1 MTFLAPISAFGQL
14 NLWDAAQG
22 LPDLDNRV
30 GQVTPTAQQMALVD
44 SLGARAD
51 WNQFGT
57 VHTMLKYGGFLTT
70 GLSGDPVSA
79 AREWIRANRLLFRL
93 SDQSVTDLE
102 LVSDGTMPYN
112 AAHAVLFRQRFGSLV
127 PTQDGLINVAIVNG
141 NVYHVWSSSA
151 GDQAAPAAATLTPV
165 QAWLDAAANVNHIV
179 SVADVLSANLDKLNN
194 WTLLKIAG
202 FPQDQQVRL
211 TALPTPTNGVR
222 PAYEA
227 NVFYVQATLL
237 MLTQSMLTRRRAK
250 SCIAAIALIG
260 LRRQVQ

>member
-1 MTFLAPISAFGQL
+1 MKRVLTCPSPGGNQSVRESMTKESQSTLLAFAKGETMTINGESIRRHISASWSRVIIGSFVVMTFLAPISAFGQL

-102 LVSDGTMPYN
+102 LVSDGTMP
-112 AAHAVLFRQRFGSLV
+112 
-127 PTQDGLINVAIVNG
+127 
-141 NVYHVWSSSA
+141 
-151 GDQAAPAAATLTPV
+151 
-165 QAWLDAAANVNHIV
+165 
-179 SVADVLSANLDKLNN
+179 
-194 WTLLKIAG
+194 
-202 FPQDQQVRL
+202 
-211 TALPTPTNGVR
+211 
-222 PAYEA
+222 
-227 NVFYVQATLL
+227 
-237 MLTQSMLTRRRAK
+237 
-250 SCIAAIALIG
+250 
-260 LRRQVQ
+260 